1 MATGGLKGTWMGAGE
16 NGHSRGP
23 AAAGAHTPRTTLAAA
38 LGFALLLTVLDF
50 LIWGRAF
57 TATGAGS
64 LYTTEEIRVFYS
76 IPSVVVTG
84 LTLAATPVIGCRVRR
99 AAFWAQACRVGAAVG
114 MLGALA
120 ALWIARTAGAG
131 SPVPL
136 ALAAVLAGLGIGL
149 SLLAWQTLFARM
161 DIDRLTSVVLG
172 GCVLFALLAMAC
184 TFTSQTVSYA
194 LTVALCGASFALLQ
208 VVGSRRS
215 QADGAETRRATEK
228 ASLRSALAGWGPTVL
243 CLGSLGFV
251 TGLSRT
257 LTLSVVSSS
266 SELVF
271 ASLACILAVAAL
283 LFAVW
288 RIRGSIVSPIVFY
301 QVAFPIVATGL
312 VVFSVTAND
321 FTSSFASLSYFVLEL
336 ALIVAIVH
344 SAREAKGDVRMSLTT
359 YGCATGAAYILLGLG
374 TAVGF
379 ALQEKAGTTTADA
392 FPLAVI
398 VCIYALALPLAVQV
412 LGHVRARGAGGFGG
426 AGGPGNA
433 FPAAGSENEGR
444 AGDGTKAQVG
454 IAAAGATPDV
464 RDLLGQKADEL
475 GARFGLTPR
484 ETQVLALVL
493 TGKDSPAI
501 AAALGLTDNTVRT
514 HRKNLYRKLGI
525 HSKQEL
531 VRLVD
536 ERDEEAGP
544 RAERTRA

>member
-1 MATGGLKGTWMGAGE
+1 MGAGE

-23 AAAGAHTPRTTLAAA
+23 ATVAGHAPRTTLAAA
-38 LGFALLLTVLDF
+38 LGFAFLLTALDF

-64 LYTTEEIRVFYS
+64 PYTTEEIRALYS

-84 LTLAATPVIGCRVRR
+84 LTLAAAPVIGRRVRK
-99 AAFWAQACRVGAAVG
+99 ATLWAHACRVGAAAG

-120 ALWIARTAGAG
+120 VLWAARAAGTG
-131 SPVPL
+131 SPAPL

-184 TFTSQTVSYA
+184 TFASQTVSYA
-194 LTVALCGASFALLQ
+194 LTVALCGVSFALLQ
-208 VVGSRRS
+208 AARPHRGQV
-215 QADGAETRRATEK
+215 DGAEPRRTPEK
-228 ASLRSALAGWGPTVL
+228 TGLRSALAGWGSTVL

-344 SAREAKGDVRMSLTT
+344 SAREAKGDVRASLTT

-379 ALQEKAGTTTADA
+379 ALQEKAGATTADA

-412 LGHVRARGAGGFGG
+412 LGHVRARGANGLVGVGK
-426 AGGPGNA
+426 PGSA
-433 FPAAGSENEGR
+433 FPAAGPENEGR

-454 IAAAGATPDV
+454 TAAAGATPDV
-464 RDLLGQKADEL
+464 RDLLGQKANEL

-531 VRLVD
+531 VRLID
-536 ERDEEAGP
+536 ERNEEAVP
-544 RAERTRA
+544 RAGRTRA